1 MLIPYSKQSIN
12 KKDVQAVSE
21 SLQDNFLTQGD
32 KVKKFE
38 KNISTLVKSKYVTVV
53 NSATSALYIACR
65 ALNLKKNDEVWTSS
79 NTFVATAS
87 AVIHCG
93 LKIKFLDINKNGNIC
108 ICKLKE
114 ELFRAKKKN
123 KLPKAIIIVHFAG
136 LPCYPIEIYS
146 LSKRYNFKIIED
158 ASHALG
164 SYYQGIPIGSCK
176 HSDMCIFSFHAIKS
190 ITTGEGG
197 CVTTNKIYYEKEL
210 KKLRSHGI
218 TRDYKSLKRKE
229 NRIFHWYYEV
239 NNISFNFRLT
249 DFQCALGISQLK
261 RLKSFISKRNDIAN
275 RYIKKL
281 NQDTYE
287 LPYDSKENRS
297 AWHLIVIKVKN
308 GKRNQLYKYL
318 KKNKIIS
325 VLNYIPVF
333 MHPFYKKQTPKKAF
347 RETISYF
354 KNAISIPIFFD
365 LSTKQQNFVIN
376 KLNKFQ

>member
-12 KKDVQAVSE
+12 KKDVQAVSK

-38 KNISTLVKSKYVTVV
+38 KNISNLVKSKYATVV
-53 NSATSALYIACR
+53 NSATSALYMACR

-114 ELFRAKKKN
+114 ELFRAKKNN

-136 LPCYPIEIYS
+136 LPCCPIEIYS

-164 SYYQGIPIGSCK
+164 SYYQGIPIGSCT

-218 TRDYKSLKRKE
+218 TKDYKSLKRKK
-229 NRIFHWYYEV
+229 NGIFHWYYEV

-261 RLKSFISKRNDIAN
+261 RLKSFIRKRNDIAS

-281 NQDTYE
+281 NQDKYE
-287 LPYDSKENRS
+287 LPHVSKGNRS
-297 AWHLIVIKVKN
+297 AWHLFVIKVKN

-354 KNAISIPIFFD
+354 KDAISIPIFFD
-365 LSTKQQNFVIN
+365 LTTKQQNFVIN
-376 KLNKFQ
+376 KLNKFK

>member
-53 NSATSALYIACR
+53 NSATSALYMACR

-136 LPCYPIEIYS
+136 LPCYPVEIYS

-218 TRDYKSLKRKE
+218 TKDYKSLKRKK
-229 NRIFHWYYEV
+229 NGIFHWYYEV

-261 RLKSFISKRNDIAN
+261 RLKSFISKRNDLAN

-281 NQDTYE
+281 NQDKYE
-287 LPYDSKENRS
+287 LPYVSKGNRS
-297 AWHLIVIKVKN
+297 AWHLFVIKVKN